1 MIKGLY
7 TAYTGMVNE
16 QKRLDVLTNNLANA
30 DTNGYKKEGTTSQ
43 TFADELAIKIK
54 DTSSYGL
61 NKKLGVISMGV
72 HLGETYTNYDQGS
85 IKVTDNETD
94 VALAG
99 NGFFAIAF
107 TNKAGETSVK
117 YTRDGAFTVN
127 TEGYLV
133 TKDGDYVLNQAGAQ
147 NTDPNARIR
156 LNPNAKITIDEL
168 GNIYQNDQLITR
180 IGVVDFDDYNYISK
194 YGENLYDLV
203 DGGQITASDAKVQQG
218 CIEGSNVNVVD
229 EMVKM
234 ITISRA
240 YQAGPVYSL
249 WCWTQLLFQVPPGL
263 RLVFPHH
270 LHLSFWSEWSDIT
283 VI

>member
-99 NGFFAIAF
+99 NGFFAIAILCHQIALCIHGKSSISCILHRSF
-107 TNKAGETSVK
+107 PC
-117 YTRDGAFTVN
+117 F
-127 TEGYLV
+127 
-133 TKDGDYVLNQAGAQ
+133 
-147 NTDPNARIR
+147 IR
-156 LNPNAKITIDEL
+156 KSNCKKS
-168 GNIYQNDQLITR
+168 IYQNDQLVTR

-240 YQAGPVYSL
+240 YQAGQKVINTVDETL
-249 WCWTQLLFQVPPGL
+249 DKTVNQVGK
-263 RLVFPHH
+263 V
-270 LHLSFWSEWSDIT
+270 
-283 VI
+283 